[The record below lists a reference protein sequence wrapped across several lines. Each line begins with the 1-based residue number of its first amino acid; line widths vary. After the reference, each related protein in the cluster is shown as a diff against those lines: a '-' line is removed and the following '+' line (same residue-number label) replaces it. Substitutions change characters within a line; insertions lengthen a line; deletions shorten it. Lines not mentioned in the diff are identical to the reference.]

1 LNSFAATL
9 PVSHAQEVLQ
19 NVKKDRPHEAA
30 VRLWTSA
37 LPMSNGAAFY
47 SIWCEALRED
57 DPTVMPVLAALC
69 RLLNRF
75 CCKARPRAADA
86 GQSAAAAAV
95 PAPMIAAPAL
105 VPWPADHKLHRNKPS
120 FS

>member
-1 LNSFAATL
+1 
-9 PVSHAQEVLQ
+9 
-19 NVKKDRPHEAA
+19 
-30 VRLWTSA
+30 
-37 LPMSNGAAFY
+37 MSSGPAFY

-57 DPTVMPVLAALC
+57 DPTVMPTLAALF

-95 PAPMIAAPAL
+95 PAIIDAPAV
-105 VPWPADHKLHRNKPS
+105 VPWPVDHKLHRNKPS
-120 FS
+120 LS

>member
-1 LNSFAATL
+1 M
-9 PVSHAQEVLQ
+9 
-19 NVKKDRPHEAA
+19 KKDRPHEAA

-37 LPMSNGAAFY
+37 LAMSNGAAFY
-47 SIWCEALRED
+47 SMWCEALRED
-57 DPTVMPVLAALC
+57 EPTVMPVLAALC